1 MGFKAKD
8 LAAGNT
14 HGVTIT
20 PSTIDAK
27 TQSRSDA
34 RTYLQQDRPNLT
46 VLTGHQVTKL
56 LFNGT
61 DANGTTV
68 SGVQFMRYAGDDVKT
83 ATARK
88 EVIVSAGSINSPK
101 LLQLSGIG
109 PADLLKKFNIDVV
122 KDLPVG
128 YNLQDHV
135 SSTMNFNFNG
145 DYETWSKLA
154 NDQGLQAS
162 ALAEWQNQHTGLWT
176 YINEAIGYVS
186 GADIAG
192 GPSGA
197 SDFVK
202 NTKTSDVIKTIN
214 DRHQYPASVRQ
225 GLQSQIDIQNRWF
238 TQDIGQF
245 EIILNAWG
253 QNDKNIGFQVA
264 LQHPWSRG
272 TVQIA
277 TNDPFA
283 APNIDP
289 DYYGIDADLQM
300 HAMAYDWVR
309 QLAKAGPFGGIITDE
324 TRPASKG
331 ADQANFLRDQAG
343 TEYHPLGTN
352 AMMPEE
358 SGGVVDTE
366 LKVYGFKNLRVVDA
380 SIMPLHISAHLM
392 APTYGV
398 AEKGADIIKQAHV
411 YVPPPPPPTTTS
423 STQSSTSAS
432 STAESSSTES
442 PSSSA
447 AVADT
452 SAGAA
457 GANANKSSG
466 GLSTGAKIGIGVGVG
481 AGGAL
486 LLGVIAA
493 LVARRRKQ
501 EKMADPQPRW
511 LNHTA
516 EAFDDSDQL
525 QAPHYLDPDGRP
537 VSTTGSLDTMATNDL
552 RGSYHQPPFQRQY

>member
-1 MGFKAKD
+1 MGFQAKD

-34 RTYLQQDRPNLT
+34 RSFIQEDRPNLT

-83 ATARK
+83 ARARK

-109 PADLLKKFNIDVV
+109 PESLLKQNGIEVV

-145 DYETWSKLA
+145 DYDTWLKLA
-154 NDQGLQAS
+154 NDKGLQDQ
-162 ALAEWQNQHTGLWT
+162 ALQEWQSSHTGLWT
-176 YINEAIGYVS
+176 YINEAIGYIS
-186 GADIAG
+186 GSDLAG
-192 GPSGA
+192 GDSGA

-202 NTKTSDVIKTIN
+202 NTKPSEVINRIN
-214 DRHQYPASVRQ
+214 DRHQYPDKVRN
-225 GLQSQIDIQNRWF
+225 GLQQQLEIQNRWF

-245 EIILNAWG
+245 EIIMNPWG
-253 QNDKNIGFQVA
+253 SNDKNIGFQVA

-277 TNDPFA
+277 SNDPFTP
-283 APNIDP
+283 PNIDP
-289 DYYGIDADLQM
+289 DYYGIDADLQI

-309 QLAKAGPFGGIITDE
+309 RLAKAGPFGNLLTDE
-324 TRPASKG
+324 TRPASNG
-331 ADQANFLRDQAG
+331 GDQNNYLRDQAG

-352 AMMPEE
+352 AMLPEE
-358 SGGVVDTE
+358 DGGVVNTE

-380 SIMPLHISAHLM
+380 SIMPLHLSAHLM

-423 STQSSTSAS
+423 STMSSTSS
-432 STAESSSTES
+432 QTSSTET

-447 AVADT
+447 AAADP
-452 SAGAA
+452 SADAA
-457 GANANKSSG
+457 GANSNKSNDG
-466 GLSTGAKIGIGVGVG
+466 TMSTGAKIGVGVGVG
-481 AGGAL
+481 VGGAL

-493 LVARRRKQ
+493 LLARRRKQ
-501 EKMADPQPRW
+501 EKAAADVQPRW

-516 EAFDDSDQL
+516 EAFDDHDQL
-525 QAPHYLDPDGRP
+525 QAPGGIDPDGRP

>member
-1 MGFKAKD
+1 MGFTAKD

-34 RTYLQQDRPNLT
+34 RTYIAEDRPNLT

-68 SGVQFMRYAGDDVKT
+68 SGVEFKRNANDDTKT
-83 ATARK
+83 ARARK

-109 PADLLKKFNIDVV
+109 PEDLLKSLGIEVV

-145 DYETWSKLA
+145 DWETWWKLA
-154 NDQGLQAS
+154 TDDGLKQQA
-162 ALAEWQNQHTGLWT
+162 LTEWQNQHTGLWT
-176 YINEAIGYVS
+176 YINEAIGYISGSDLTGGDS
-186 GADIAG
+186 GAA
-192 GPSGA
+192 
-197 SDFVK
+197 DFVK
-202 NTKTSDVIKTIN
+202 NTKPSDVISRIN
-214 DRHQYPASVRQ
+214 ERQEYPEKVRK
-225 GLQSQIDIQNRWF
+225 GLQAQIEIQNRWF
-238 TQDIGQF
+238 TSDIGQF
-245 EIILNAWG
+245 EIILNPWG
-253 QNDKNIGFQVA
+253 QNEKNVGFQVA

-272 TVQIA
+272 KVQIA
-277 TNDPFA
+277 ANDPFA
-283 APNIDP
+283 PPNIDP

-309 QLAKAGPFGGIITDE
+309 RLTKAGPFGNMITEE
-324 TRPASKG
+324 TRPANTG
-331 ADQANFLRDQAG
+331 GEQNNFLRDQAG

-352 AMMPEE
+352 SMLPEDD
-358 SGGVVDTE
+358 GGVVDTE
-366 LKVYGFKNLRVVDA
+366 LKVYGFKNLRVIDA
-380 SIMPLHISAHLM
+380 SIMPLQLSAHLM

-423 STQSSTSAS
+423 ATPSSTSAQ
-432 STAESSSTES
+432 TSSTET

-447 AVADT
+447 AAADP
-452 SAGAA
+452 SADAA
-457 GANANKSSG
+457 GASANKDNG
-466 GLSTGAKIGIGVGVG
+466 GGMSTGAKIGVGVGVG
-481 AGGAL
+481 VGGAL

-493 LVARRRKQ
+493 LLARRRKQ
-501 EKMADPQPRW
+501 EKAVDTQPRW

-516 EAFDDSDQL
+516 EAFDDGDQL
-525 QAPHYLDPDGRP
+525 QAPGGIDPDGRP